1 MRRALAAL
9 CALALV
15 LAVGAACSGHP
26 PKPAKNLPDG
36 AGLVSSAAR
45 EMGGVKTARFV
56 ITTEGTVDRLGLTG
70 ADAVVTRDGDAKGT
84 ATLDQAG
91 AASELTFVVVGD
103 TLHIKGPTGGWQQV
117 PLSMAASVYDP
128 SAILDPDRGVAKVLA
143 TASDAS
149 TQGTETVDGAAAI
162 KVRATLDSKALAA
175 VVPGIDQNVVGTL
188 WIGADRPL
196 LHRASFTVPG
206 DGGGGTVTV
215 TLSEFDAPVTI
226 SAP

>member
-1 MRRALAAL
+1 
-9 CALALV
+9 
-15 LAVGAACSGHP
+15 
-26 PKPAKNLPDG
+26 
-36 AGLVSSAAR
+36 
-45 EMGGVKTARFV
+45 MGSVKTARFV
-56 ITTEGTVDRLGLTG
+56 ITTEGTVDRLGLKG

-84 ATLDQAG
+84 ATLDQSG

-143 TASDAS
+143 TASGAS
-149 TQGTETVDGAAAI
+149 TQGTETVDGAPAI
-162 KVRATLDSKALAA
+162 KVKATLDSKALAA
-175 VVPGIDQNVVGTL
+175 IVPGIDQNVAGTL

-196 LHRASFTVPG
+196 LRRASFTVPG

>member
-1 MRRALAAL
+1 MRRALA
-9 CALALV
+9 LV
-15 LAVGAACSGHP
+15 AAVGLSLAAAAGCSGH
-26 PKPAKNLPDG
+26 KPAGNLPDG
-36 AGLVSSAAR
+36 AGLVRSAAR
-45 EMGGVKTARFV
+45 EMGSVKTARFV
-56 ITTEGTVDRLGLTG
+56 ITTEGTVDRLGLKG

-84 ATLDQAG
+84 ATLDQSG